1 MPQKL
6 SPHDR
11 FTRASLTHPK
21 VAEEFFQKNLPEK
34 IKKMIDFSSLK
45 LNKESFIDDH
55 LKLQISDMLF
65 SVNFNENPGF
75 IYLLVEHASTPQ
87 PLLPFRMLK
96 YVMAIMEDH
105 LKRTKSRTLPFV
117 FPLVLYTGKK
127 AYPYSMDLFDL
138 FSKEERMLAKE
149 TLHAPYPLIDLSQAT
164 DEEFKKYLWFGSM
177 GLLLKHIHDGDILPF
192 FKRFL
197 DLLKQIEKQGETRY
211 IYTVI
216 SYIAIAGK
224 LPDKEGFFLQA
235 VKDLETVDEE
245 ETMQSLAEYL
255 NLDVFKIGFE
265 KGRKEEIKRA
275 EQERLK
281 VEQKL
286 LKAEQAHAKAE
297 QERAKA
303 EQECVKSQLERLK
316 LMKVMFSKGMS
327 LETIS
332 DITGYSQKELKLIL
346 T

>member
-1 MPQKL
+1 MTQKL

-34 IKKMIDFSSLK
+34 IQKMIDFSSLRLK
-45 LNKESFIDDH
+45 KDSFIDDN
-55 LKLQISDMLF
+55 LKLQIADMLF
-65 SVNFNENPGF
+65 SVNFNGSPGF
-75 IYLLVEHASTPQ
+75 IYLLLEHASPPQ

-105 LKRTKSRTLPFV
+105 LKKTKSRTLPFV

-127 AYPYSMDLFDL
+127 EYPYSMDFFYLFEP
-138 FSKEERMLAKE
+138 EERTLAKE
-149 TLHAPYPLIDLSQAT
+149 TFHAPYPLIDLSQAT
-164 DEEFKKYLWFGSM
+164 DEELEKYLWFGSM

-192 FKRFL
+192 FKGFL
-197 DLLKQIEKQGETRY
+197 DLLKEIEKYGETRY

-224 LPDKEGFFLQA
+224 LPNKEGFLQA
-235 VKDLETVDEE
+235 VKNLETVHEE

-255 NLDVFKIGFE
+255 NLDIFKIGFE
-265 KGRKEEIKRA
+265 KGRKEELKRT
-275 EQERLK
+275 EQERAQ
-281 VEQKL
+281 ERAQ
-286 LKAEQAHAKAE
+286 AE
-297 QERAKA
+297 QERAQA
-303 EQECVKSQLERLK
+303 EQKSRERIAKAMFLK
-316 LMKVMFSKGMS
+316 GIN

-332 DITGYSQKELKLIL
+332 DITEYPLKDLKKIIF
-346 T
+346 